1 MQRLLIIDDETQL
14 RETISEIFT
23 MFGFQVFEAKNGNE
37 GLIKVKEKEP
47 NIILCDVNMPLLDG
61 YGFLKKHQKSDYSD
75 IPVLLLSAK
84 IEPADIEKGLSLG
97 AKTYITKPFVF
108 KELKKTVDFYL
119 SVDTK
124 L

>member
-23 MFGFQVFEAKNGNE
+23 IFGFQVFEAKNGNE

>member
-23 MFGFQVFEAKNGNE
+23 IFDFQVFEAKNGNE